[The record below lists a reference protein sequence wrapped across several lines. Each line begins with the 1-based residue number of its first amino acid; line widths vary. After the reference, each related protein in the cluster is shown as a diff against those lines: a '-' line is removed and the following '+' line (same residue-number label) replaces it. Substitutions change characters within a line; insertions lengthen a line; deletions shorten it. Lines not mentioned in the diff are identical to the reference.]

1 VRQAVPNVDN
11 EQRIL
16 ISPAPAIYASARGE
30 TEVAVKVGKSLI
42 AESRSCYRRTMRL
55 LAGLFVLLMLAS
67 PILPLSHDIAHEV
80 RADSLGSWTKV
91 FHLHEGATYSAEHY
105 DWMNSTGPSNPS
117 SQDYDRDGIQGITI
131 KKNVPP
137 QRWHHWVMWPSV
149 NSDVVITGNL
159 DANIWAMS
167 RFNQPGSQITAIFWD
182 MGPGELGNQAA
193 WSEIG
198 RNTIALLGDNYPG
211 FDLCGLTVAVG
222 SYTLAQGHSLVLS
235 IQRGDSY
242 NEWML
247 VMFDTNDLDSTVV
260 LRTSEFISM
269 DNAWTQDASNLS
281 RSTFSDQESAVVVA
295 NVSDPFGAYD
305 ITNASVA
312 VYYQSNGTAAVPSEE
327 MRLVRTDPSSA
338 RAWKLFNHTL
348 DPLSAGTYSVNVSGS
363 DPHGSPSWL
372 ALPLAVV
379 SVDHFNVTAPATI
392 VAGSLFQ
399 MTITA
404 MDSSDAIVADW
415 VGTVQLEDFKTDMIT
430 GGIGNLS
437 RPSVFITPGDSGQV
451 TVADQSYNFS
461 EETIRIKAFAGT
473 RYGWSGQISVLSG
486 PVVNVTLDPL
496 NAQTI
501 GSGSSVGFTVTGKD
515 SLGNINTTWTPFW
528 TSTTDLGSIVGSGF
542 SVVFVADK
550 MGSGQINCSNNV
562 TGASASTAIVV
573 VAGLLARIEIS
584 PPSPLV
590 VNESETQAMTATG
603 YDSLGNVVGMTDP
616 RWDTS
621 AGFIEGFG
629 SSAIYTAG
637 FIPETGVIECRNGSI
652 VGSIQVEVKNGRWGP
667 SLGQIPM
674 QIRNEDSG
682 GWELSLTGIWND
694 ANGTSS
700 LFWWVENVNTE
711 LYFVS
716 HDPLSNAVMKFYT
729 QPDQFGDDTFVLWVV
744 DPDGFRTYQVV
755 SVSIKPVNDK
765 PVFVNGPPTE
775 LYVRFDTPYT
785 FNYSY
790 YVSDV
795 DNLKSE
801 LSLGVTPASMQTNI
815 FFNALIATFIFPKE
829 DGNSPYFKI
838 VTLTISDPLGGSS
851 EMRLVVRVTSD
862 NPPSMN
868 SSLPSQTIKEGA
880 VDFFVFDLDD
890 YFYDIDSAF
899 LIYTSG
905 FQHITVNI
913 DPMTHAVYLSAPEEW
928 SGVTDGVF
936 TATDPVGALKSDTIT
951 VTVEPVNDAPQ
962 VMSPGTIHVKYDVP
976 HYLYLSQ
983 YVNDPDNVLDSLMFT
998 FNNSNVTHES
1008 TFTGDHRMKL
1018 NFPGPVSSA
1027 PYLALVEMNV
1037 SDPQGAYSKCDFQVL
1052 VTDDEP
1058 PSVIAPNPDQV
1069 YYSFAEDTYLNG
1081 TMRMY
1086 NLFADS
1092 DDATMTFLIS
1102 GAINVHFTM
1111 FSNGVVNLTAA
1122 NNWSGMEIL
1131 NITAIDDHGG
1141 WASLRVYVTVTEVND
1156 APFIMKIPNVIS
1168 SGGSRNFRVP
1178 IYLYI
1183 FDSDTPYS
1191 KLTVMATPQDST
1203 VSVVGEYL
1211 YISLPSDQDVI
1222 TIQLQASDG
1231 DLLSNTVA
1239 FKVGVAKDMA
1249 QKIGWP
1255 YSFPLVLLAAAVG
1268 AYFMSIRIPRPYA
1281 LDNLFLIHNDG
1292 RLVAHVT
1299 KEENTTLDKD
1309 IVSAMFTAVQEFVRD
1324 SFQKG
1329 EVGLKKLEIG
1339 DKSVV
1344 IEKGQSTYLALIYAG
1359 WPPKDTFDMLSMLL
1373 RDIEE
1378 RYKGRLGKWNGTMK
1392 TVKGVD
1398 KMLQEYMANAFKP
1411 GTWHEEEGIAEAEWV
1426 DILDKEA

>member
-1 VRQAVPNVDN
+1 
-11 EQRIL
+11 
-16 ISPAPAIYASARGE
+16 
-30 TEVAVKVGKSLI
+30 
-42 AESRSCYRRTMRL
+42 MRL
-55 LAGLFVLLMLAS
+55 LAGLFVLLMLMS
-67 PILPLSHDIAHEV
+67 PFLPLFHDVAHEV

-91 FHLHEGATYSAEHY
+91 FHLHEGATYSVERY
-105 DWMNSTGPSNPS
+105 DWMNSTGPSNPPS
-117 SQDYDRDGIQGITI
+117 TDYDRDGVPGISI

-137 QRWHHWVMWPSV
+137 QRWHHWVMWPSA
-149 NSDVVITGNL
+149 NSDIVITG
-159 DANIWAMS
+159 DIEASIWAKDKDNQSGS
-167 RFNQPGSQITAIFWD
+167 RIRAIFWD

-193 WSEIG
+193 WLEIG
-198 RNTIALLGDNYPG
+198 NDTVDLLGVNYPEY
-211 FDLCGLTVAVG
+211 DLSHFTVAVG

-235 IQRGDSY
+235 IQRGDNFNQWLS
-242 NEWML
+242 
-247 VMFDTNDLDSTVV
+247 VMYDTNDLDSTVT
-260 LRTSEFISM
+260 LRTNDFVSV
-269 DNAWTQDASNLS
+269 DTAWTEDANNLS
-281 RSTFSDQESAVVVA
+281 RSVFSDQERAVVVA
-295 NVSDPFGAYD
+295 NVSDPFGEYD
-305 ITNASVA
+305 VTNATA
-312 VYYQSNGTAAVPSEE
+312 TVYYQSNGTERLPSEE
-327 MRLVRTDPSSA
+327 MRLVRSDPSSA
-338 RAWKLFNHTL
+338 KAWKLFNLTL
-348 DPLSAGTYSVNVSGS
+348 DQLNAESYTVNVSAL
-363 DPHGSPSWL
+363 DPSGSPSWL
-372 ALPLAVV
+372 ALPLTVV
-379 SVDHFNVTAPATI
+379 SVDHFHVTAPAAT
-392 VAGSLFQ
+392 VAGSLFL

-404 MDSSDAIVADW
+404 MDSSESIVTNWA
-415 VGTVQLEDFKTDMIT
+415 GTVQLEAFKIDMIT
-430 GGIGNLS
+430 LRNDSLA
-437 RPSVFITPGDSGQV
+437 RQSVFIMPGDSGQIAV
-451 TVADQSYNFS
+451 PDQSYRFG
-461 EETIRIKAFAGT
+461 EETIRIKASAGT
-473 RYGWSGQISVLSG
+473 HYGWSGQISVSSG

-590 VNESETQAMTATG
+590 INESETQAMTATG
-603 YDSLGNVVGMTDP
+603 YDSKGNAVVMTDP
-616 RWDTS
+616 SWYTT
-621 AGFIEGFG
+621 AGSIVGIG
-629 SSAIYTAG
+629 SSAIFTAG
-637 FIPETGVIECRNGSI
+637 LIPMKEGVIECRNGS
-652 VGSIQVEVKNGRWGP
+652 VSGSIQVEVKNGRWGP
-667 SLGQIPM
+667 SLSQIPI
-674 QIRNEDSG
+674 QIRNEDSQ

-694 ANGTSS
+694 VNGTDK
-700 LFWWVENVNTE
+700 LFWWVEDVYTE

-716 HDPLSNAVMKFYT
+716 HDQSSNAVMKFYT
-729 QPDQFGDDTFVLWVV
+729 QPDQFGDDVFVLWVV
-744 DPDGFRTYQVV
+744 DKDGFRTYQNV
-755 SVSIKPVNDK
+755 SVSIKPVNDI
-765 PVFVNGPPTE
+765 PVFVNSPPTE
-775 LYVRFDTPYT
+775 LYVRFETPYT
-785 FNYSY
+785 FPYSY
-790 YVSDV
+790 YVMDV

-801 LSLGVTPASMQTNI
+801 LALSITPSSVQSNI
-815 FFNALIATFIFPKE
+815 FFDGLIATFIFPKE

-838 VTLTISDPLGGSS
+838 VTLAVTDTMGGRS
-851 EMRLVVRVTSD
+851 ELKLVVRVTDDS
-862 NPPSMN
+862 PPDMN
-868 SSLPSQTIKEGA
+868 SSIPDRTINEGV
-880 VDFFVFDLDD
+880 VDLFVFDLDD

-936 TATDPVGALKSDTIT
+936 TATDPAGALKSDTMT

-976 HYLYLSQ
+976 YYLYLSQ
-983 YVNDPDNVLDSLMFT
+983 YVNDPDDALDSLMFT

-1008 TFTGDHRMKL
+1008 TMGNHRLVL
-1018 NFPGPVSSA
+1018 NFPGPASAVPYMVS
-1027 PYLALVEMNV
+1027 VKMFV
-1037 SDPQGAYSKCDFQVL
+1037 SDSDPLNNTVVCNFQVL
-1052 VTDDEP
+1052 VTDNEP
-1058 PSVIAPNPDQV
+1058 PSVKAPNPDQV
-1069 YYSFAEDTYLNG
+1069 YYSFPEDTYLNNS
-1081 TMRMY
+1081 MKMY
-1086 NLFADS
+1086 SLFEDS
-1092 DDATMTFLIS
+1092 DDTSLTFQIS
-1102 GAINVHFTM
+1102 GAVNVRFVL

-1122 NNWSGMEIL
+1122 TNWSGTEII
-1131 NITAIDDHGG
+1131 NITAVDPSGG
-1141 WASLRVYVTVTEVND
+1141 WASLRAYVTVTEVND
-1156 APFIMKIPNVIS
+1156 APFINKIPNKIAT
-1168 SGGSRNFRVP
+1168 GGPRNFRVP
-1178 IYLYI
+1178 IFLYI

-1231 DLLSNTVA
+1231 DMLSNTVT
-1239 FKVGVAKDMA
+1239 FKVGLAKDMA

-1398 KMLQEYMANAFKP
+1398 KMLQEYMANVFKP
-1411 GTWHEEEGIAEAEWV
+1411 GTWHEEEEIAEAEWV